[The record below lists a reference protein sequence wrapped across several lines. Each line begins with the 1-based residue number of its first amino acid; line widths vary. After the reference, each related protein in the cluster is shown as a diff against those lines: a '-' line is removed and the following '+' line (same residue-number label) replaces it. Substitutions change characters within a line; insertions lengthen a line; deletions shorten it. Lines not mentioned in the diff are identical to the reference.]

1 MAEDKKEAEAKE
13 GEVAPPKKSKKLVLI
28 VVGGLVLLL
37 VGVGGFFALG
47 SKEEVVEEEEPKE
60 EVKTYE
66 TIEFDPFI
74 VNLSENASF
83 LKVKLL
89 VEYDPSIFAK
99 YEAEGAHGS
108 GGGEA
113 KGPVMPGKMVAR
125 YPIIRDAVIRILS
138 SKTATELL
146 TLDGKDTLKEELVE
160 AINTAI
166 GLDEGPVV
174 GVYYVEFMIQ

>member
-1 MAEDKKEAEAKE
+1 MAEEKKEEGAKE
-13 GEVAPPKKSKKLVLI
+13 GEAAPPKKSKKMLFII
-28 VVGGLVLLL
+28 VGVLLL
-37 VGVGGFFALG
+37 VVVGVGGFLAFG
-47 SKEEVVEEEEPKE
+47 SKPPPPEEEEPKE
-60 EVKTYE
+60 EVKAFE

-89 VEYDPSIFAK
+89 VEYDPAIFAK
-99 YEAEGAHGS
+99 YETEAAHGA

-113 KGPVMPGKMVAR
+113 KGPSMPTKMMAR
-125 YPIIRDAVIRILS
+125 YPIIRDAVIRVLS
-138 SKTATELL
+138 SKTAPDLL
-146 TLDGKDTLKEELVE
+146 TLDGKDSLKEELVE

-174 GVYYVEFMIQ
+174 AVYFVEFMIQ

>member
-1 MAEDKKEAEAKE
+1 MADEKKDEGAKE
-13 GEVAPPKKSKKLVLI
+13 GEVAPPKKSKKMIFI
-28 VVGGLVLLL
+28 VVGALVAVL

-47 SKEEVVEEEEPKE
+47 SKPPPVEEEEPKE
-60 EVKTYE
+60 EVKVYE

-89 VEYDPSIFAK
+89 VEYDPAVFAK
-99 YEAEGAHGS
+99 YESGAAHGA

-113 KGPVMPGKMVAR
+113 KGPVMPGKMMSR

-138 SKTATELL
+138 SKTAPDLL
-146 TLDGKDTLKEELVE
+146 TLDGKDSLKEELVE

-174 GVYYVEFMIQ
+174 AVYFVEFMIQ